1 MKETTNYYN
10 SLSIL
15 LEQWPRRR
23 HLDGAVNHPVA
34 GQPKDGAAGRA
45 NGDGRAFVS
54 TNDLTAELVE
64 RCADLLVTK
73 NWPERLSALMQMHDQ
88 LRDDINDLAAFG
100 EIFPK
105 FIEGVVVRL
114 GAPAISSLEQA
125 QIYANSAS
133 KAHRDAAGTWISR
146 HYEQSRTRKPKAS

>member
-1 MKETTNYYN
+1 
-10 SLSIL
+10 
-15 LEQWPRRR
+15 
-23 HLDGAVNHPVA
+23 VA
-34 GQPKDGAAGRA
+34 GQPKLGAPTEFRGGWAG
-45 NGDGRAFVS
+45 FVS
-54 TNDLTAELVE
+54 TNDLTTELVE

-105 FIEGVVVRL
+105 FVEGVIVRL
-114 GAPAISSLEQA
+114 GAPSISTLEQA

-133 KAHRDAAGTWISR
+133 KAHRDAAGTWIGR
-146 HYEQSRTRKPKAS
+146 HYDQTRTRKSGKTA

>member
-1 MKETTNYYN
+1 
-10 SLSIL
+10 
-15 LEQWPRRR
+15 
-23 HLDGAVNHPVA
+23 
-34 GQPKDGAAGRA
+34 
-45 NGDGRAFVS
+45 VS
-54 TNDLTAELVE
+54 TNDLTSELVE

-100 EIFPK
+100 EVFPK
-105 FIEGVVVRL
+105 FVEGVIVRL

-133 KAHRDAAGTWISR
+133 KTHRDAAGAWIGR
-146 HYEQSRTRKPKAS
+146 HYEQTRTRKDKSA

>member
-1 MKETTNYYN
+1 M
-10 SLSIL
+10 
-15 LEQWPRRR
+15 
-23 HLDGAVNHPVA
+23 
-34 GQPKDGAAGRA
+34 
-45 NGDGRAFVS
+45 S
-54 TNDLTAELVE
+54 TNDLTSELVE

-100 EIFPK
+100 EVFPK
-105 FIEGVVVRL
+105 FVEGVIVRL

-133 KAHRDAAGTWISR
+133 KSHRDAAGAWIGR
-146 HYEQSRTRKPKAS
+146 HYEQTRTRKDKSA